1 MCQPFV
7 SYPHRGQAE
16 RVSYASVV
24 HSKSKISQLRTKTR
38 LLKEENWREPSSLIV
53 QRFEQLVDIAL
64 YKCLLLLYLLLVWIV
79 AYKLSR
85 IYYFSLNSWSVE
97 TCRFEVTAFG
107 LIKLQRHQKSQLL
120 LSTLSK
126 KKGLF
131 ITAVAFFYSW
141 GDRSSTHPLGYAIN
155 WFRFGKLLNT
165 TNGVRFSIVI
175 FSWQPLLNLLIC
187 RFIYSVRLRSKLNG
201 KKYSHIVL
209 RNRWLITERES
220 DHVPRRRKEY
230 M

>member
-1 MCQPFV
+1 M
-7 SYPHRGQAE
+7 
-16 RVSYASVV
+16 
-24 HSKSKISQLRTKTR
+24 
-38 LLKEENWREPSSLIV
+38 
-53 QRFEQLVDIAL
+53 D
-64 YKCLLLLYLLLVWIV
+64 LLVLIV

-85 IYYFSLNSWSVE
+85 INYFSLNSVE

-107 LIKLQRHQKSQLL
+107 FNFSVIKNRIRYFPICQK
-120 LSTLSK
+120 K

-209 RNRWLITERES
+209 RNRWLMTEGES